1 MVYQSG
7 RQIEVA
13 HKLEA
18 DYGQLPGASGAEVFR
33 ANSGGLSLGIDPI
46 QSGENRRDGM
56 RTRGRHGTRNVTGQ
70 YAADLSVGTFD
81 TLIEAVFRGTFSAAA
96 TVDESAMSSATLAVA
111 ANTITASGGSWI
123 TAGLR
128 VGDIIRLVDGFLA
141 DNEGRNLRITGLTA
155 TVITV
160 AETLTVEAGPIS
172 TYEIERPKKLIQGI
186 TARSFT
192 VEEREIEIDS
202 SEVFK
207 GVRWGQLQIQL
218 QPNGMCVLTF
228 SAVGQDM
235 EVMTGADSPYFTA
248 PSETTTIGLTAVEA
262 KIRLGTNDVVDVS
275 SLDVT
280 INLNAAGQ
288 PVVGSNLT
296 PDVWTNLADVTASI
310 TLLKPNASRMQQYID
325 EEQLSISLLFE
336 EQDGADF
343 CAFHIPNFTFAA
355 GSKSEL
361 GADGPRTQTFQLLV
375 GKDMRGG
382 AYDPTM
388 ISFQTSS
395 AA

>member
-1 MVYQSG
+1 
-7 RQIEVA
+7 
-13 HKLEA
+13 
-18 DYGQLPGASGAEVFR
+18 
-33 ANSGGLSLGIDPI
+33 
-46 QSGENRRDGM
+46 
-56 RTRGRHGTRNVTGQ
+56 
-70 YAADLSVGTFD
+70 
-81 TLIEAVFRGTFSAAA
+81 
-96 TVDESAMSSATLAVA
+96 
-111 ANTITASGGSWI
+111 
-123 TAGLR
+123 
-128 VGDIIRLVDGFLA
+128 
-141 DNEGRNLRITGLTA
+141 
-155 TVITV
+155 
-160 AETLTVEAGPIS
+160 
-172 TYEIERPKKLIQGI
+172 
-186 TARSFT
+186 
-192 VEEREIEIDS
+192 
-202 SEVFK
+202 
-207 GVRWGQLQIQL
+207 
-218 QPNGMCVLTF
+218 
-228 SAVGQDM
+228 
-235 EVMTGADSPYFTA
+235 
-248 PSETTTIGLTAVEA
+248 ETTTIGLTAVEA

-310 TLLKPNASRMQQYID
+310 TLLKADASRMQQYID

-388 ISFQTSS
+388 ISYQTS